1 MKATIT
7 AIVLTLSAAQAN
19 AEGFY
24 QMVVGNAPQADQ
36 GTATQ
41 VHREDF
47 SPLYDQVTRESRK
60 LANGEVRTGA
70 LIADADFT
78 PLYRQ
83 VRGS

>member
-1 MKATIT
+1 MKATIA
-7 AIVLTLSAAQAN
+7 AIFLTLSTAQAN

-24 QMVVGNAPQADQ
+24 QMVVGNAPQADR

-41 VHREDF
+41 VHRDDL
-47 SPLYDQVTRESRK
+47 SPLYDQVTHPSRNI
-60 LANGEVRTGA
+60 ANGEVRTGA

-83 VRGS
+83 VNGS

>member
-1 MKATIT
+1 MKATVA
-7 AIVLTLSAAQAN
+7 AIVLTLTAAQAN

-24 QMVVGNAPQADQ
+24 QMVVGNAPQADR
-36 GTATQ
+36 GTASQ
-41 VHREDF
+41 VHRDDF
-47 SPLYDQVTRESRK
+47 SPLYDRVTRESRK
-60 LANGEVRTGA
+60 LANGEVRTRT